1 MRYRVEIYDD
11 VKDRDITLWSNK
23 NLDKELLMEL
33 VFQNIRNFDGPLRAY
48 VYDTQE
54 KKKTAAMLL
63 NEDIVK
69 LYTSQMRK
77 TLIAV

>member
-11 VKDRDITLWSNK
+11 VKARDLTIWSHK

-48 VYDTQE
+48 VYDTKE
-54 KKKTAAMLL
+54 NKKTAAMLL

-69 LYTSQMRK
+69 MYTSQMQK
-77 TLIAV
+77 PLMSA